1 MPKLDTKI
9 HGFINWSW
17 NAKDITSYFCK
28 VFDHPFIGASTFMKE
43 KKSLFKKC
51 FLSQK

>member
-1 MPKLDTKI
+1 MPKLDTRI

-17 NAKDITSYFCK
+17 NAKDIATFAK

-43 KKSLFKKC
+43 KNLFKKC